1 MSKAR
6 IAKVI
11 WAVPDF
17 AEGEAKTLSEALE
30 EIRKVR
36 QRLLFRSRAYIV
48 MCRKDGTQD
57 RIEV

>member
-1 MSKAR
+1 MAKAR

-11 WAVPDF
+11 WVAPDV
-17 AEGEAKTLSEALE
+17 AEGDARTLSEALE

-48 MCRKDGTQD
+48 ICRKDGTQNK
-57 RIEV
+57 IEV